1 MKIKKEIVIS
11 SLENFNQLIKNA
23 MEVKGTAVKSIK
35 EFVETRFKDDYTK
48 WLKSMPEESQVIMK
62 SGIFANNWYPMKA
75 AAVEPTMALAK
86 MFYNNDF
93 KQAALESGRY
103 SADMGL
109 KGVYK
114 IFVMIAKPQ
123 YIMQRAGR
131 VFTSYYSP
139 SDIVVADN
147 HDKGLTLHITK
158 FPEPE
163 SVIEYRIAGWCERAL
178 EYTNC
183 KNVKARIT
191 KSLAKGDNLT
201 EIVITWN

>member
-1 MKIKKEIVIS
+1 
-11 SLENFNQLIKNA
+11 

-35 EFVETRFKDDYTK
+35 EYVEKKYNAQLNDWIRALPDSSSK
-48 WLKSMPEESQVIMK
+48 LMNG
-62 SGIFANNWYPMKA
+62 GIFANNWYPMKDG
-75 AAVEPTMALAK
+75 AVEPTKAIAK
-86 MFYNNDF
+86 LFYNNDI

-103 SADMGL
+103 SAEIGL
-109 KGVYK
+109 KGVYR
-114 IFVMIAKPQ
+114 IFVKVASPN
-123 YIMQRAGR
+123 YLMQRAGR

-139 SDIVVADN
+139 SEIAVVDS

-163 SVIEYRIAGWCERAL
+163 EVIEHRIAGWCERAL
-178 EYTNC
+178 EFTKC
-183 KNVKARIT
+183 QNVRANIT

>member
-1 MKIKKEIVIS
+1 
-11 SLENFNQLIKNA
+11 

-35 EFVETRFKDDYTK
+35 EYVENRYNARLNEWIQALPDSSSK
-48 WLKSMPEESQVIMK
+48 LMSG
-62 SGIFANNWYPMKA
+62 GIFANNWYPMRDG
-75 AAVEPTMALAK
+75 AVEPTKAIAK
-86 MFYNNDF
+86 LFYNNDI

-103 SADMGL
+103 SAEVGL
-109 KGVYK
+109 KGVYR
-114 IFVMIAKPQ
+114 IFVKVASPN

-139 SDIVVADN
+139 SEIAVVDS

-163 SVIEYRIAGWCERAL
+163 EIIEHRIAGWCERAL
-178 EYTNC
+178 EFTKC
-183 KNVKARIT
+183 ENVRANIT